1 MCRRL
6 KVFPK
11 GESDE
16 KGKSLTVFLELL
28 NCERFPS
35 NRTLYAK
42 FKLRILDQLHDK
54 YYEKTVKAIKEL
66 QLMMTQL
73 SLSASS
79 WTERQQHYFLPF
91 IAMYSYCHYYCNYR

>member
-42 FKLRILDQLHDK
+42 FKLRILDQLHNK
-54 YYEKTVKAIKEL
+54 YYEKTGEDNIIY
-66 QLMMTQL
+66 QSFL
-73 SLSASS
+73 SYLFCVL
-79 WTERQQHYFLPF
+79 T
-91 IAMYSYCHYYCNYR
+91 

>member
-54 YYEKTVKAIKEL
+54 YYEKTGDNIIYQSFL
-66 QLMMTQL
+66 FIL
-73 SLSASS
+73 
-79 WTERQQHYFLPF
+79 WT
-91 IAMYSYCHYYCNYR
+91 